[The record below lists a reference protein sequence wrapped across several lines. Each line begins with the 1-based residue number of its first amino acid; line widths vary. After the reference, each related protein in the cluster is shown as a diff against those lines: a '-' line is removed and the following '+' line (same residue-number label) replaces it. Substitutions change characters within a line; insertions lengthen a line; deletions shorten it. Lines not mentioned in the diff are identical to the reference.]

1 MAEFFI
7 LWPIMIMGSNNGAD
21 NIQYD
26 DNFKF
31 QTGIG
36 PMTDKILNS
45 ILDRLTSESFKEKVS
60 DKIVGPVTE
69 IINRKIKPYVY
80 TSIGLYGIVILLL
93 LIIIYL
99 LIVRKK

>member
-1 MAEFFI
+1 MA
-7 LWPIMIMGSNNGAD
+7 SNKLMD
-21 NIQYD
+21 NTHCD

-45 ILDRLTSESFKEKVS
+45 ILDRLTSDSFKEKLT
-60 DKIVGPVTE
+60 DKIVDPVTE

-80 TSIGLYGIVILLL
+80 TSIGLYSIVILLL